1 MDKQEPRIISPGYS
15 DNELADWLEGK
26 VRAAR
31 QLHALLSEKA
41 IHEERLGMLETEI
54 SALSQKAAIEVFREE
69 ELTHG
74 EFRTPA
80 EEMITIDKALF
91 KQLLQLVLNLPD
103 LGNHLATVDVDA
115 GSAAAGEMLIRL
127 EPSDL
132 LLRLNAALGA
142 CR

>member
-26 VRAAR
+26 VRASR
-31 QLHALLSEKA
+31 ELHALLNEKA

-54 SALSQKAAIEVFREE
+54 STLSQKSAIEVFREE
-69 ELTHG
+69 ELAHD
-74 EFRTPA
+74 EFSTPA

-103 LGNHLATVDVDA
+103 LGSHLATVDVDA

-127 EPSDL
+127 EPSDF